1 MISYKEAIKKLNK
14 SYLSIKSETIFS
26 KDSLY
31 RICSKNIYC
40 KFDYPAANNSAFDGF
55 AINSKETKNANNAAT
70 TIPGAIAG
78 KVIK

>member
-40 KFDYPAANNSAFDGF
+40 KFDYPAANNSALMVLLLTP
-55 AINSKETKNANNAAT
+55 KKL
-70 TIPGAIAG
+70 
-78 KVIK
+78 KMQIKIIKLN